1 MPKFDWTRYFPLIW
15 LVFMVFPVLGIL
27 EQPRSSLEYVFAF
40 GLQISFIAVFIW
52 CYYIAPLDY
61 GLELRPA
68 SSFGMIWALLVFA
81 MLFPIIGWDGIGFL
95 IYSGTF
101 SGFQR
106 STRIFAINVTL
117 ISLFIAILVG
127 LNILSWQ
134 FLIMPFFAV
143 VGGMGNHMGY
153 LSGLSNR
160 NLQAAQANVE
170 RIAQLAER
178 ERIARDVHDL
188 MGHSLSVI
196 VLKAELA
203 SKLLD
208 KNPIKAKQEILE
220 IEQLARAGLQEVRA
234 AVRGYK
240 SLNLSSELENAQ
252 LALKA
257 ANIRLELQ
265 HSPLQLEWAQESALA
280 YALREAITNT
290 IRHSSAQV
298 CWITLEPSGT
308 NAQLEIWDDGGGVIK
323 EGNGIEGMRQ
333 RLEKAG
339 GYLKL
344 ETANGSHGMQLFV
357 PLQQTV
363 LS

>member
-1 MPKFDWTRYFPLIW
+1 
-15 LVFMVFPVLGIL
+15 VLGVL
-27 EQPRSSLEYVFAF
+27 EQPRSSLEYIYGF
-40 GLQISFIAVFIW
+40 GLQISFIGVFIW
-52 CYYIAPLDY
+52 CYFIAPPDY
-61 GLELRPA
+61 ELELRFA

-81 MLFPIIGWDGIGFL
+81 LLFPMIGWDGVGFL

-106 STRIFAINVTL
+106 STRVFAVNVTL
-117 ISLFIAILVG
+117 ISVFVGILVG
-127 LNILSWQ
+127 LNVLFWQ

-143 VGGMGNHMGY
+143 VGGVGNHMGY
-153 LSGLSNR
+153 LAGLSNR
-160 NLQAAQANVE
+160 HLQAAQADVE

-203 SKLLD
+203 ARLLE
-208 KNPIKAKQEILE
+208 KNPSKAKQEILE
-220 IEQLARAGLQEVRA
+220 IENLARSGLQEVRA
-234 AVRGYK
+234 AVRGYR
-240 SLNLSSELENAQ
+240 SLNLSSELENAK
-252 LALKA
+252 LALSA
-257 ANIRLELQ
+257 ANIKLELL
-265 HSPLQLEWAQESALA
+265 SLPLQLEWAQESALA

-308 NAQLEIWDDGGGVIK
+308 HAQLEIWDDGSGIIT
-323 EGNGIEGMRQ
+323 EGNGIKGMRE

-339 GYLKL
+339 GQLKL
-344 ETANGSHGMQLFV
+344 ETSNGAHGMQLFV
-357 PLQQTV
+357 PLQQKVQTA
-363 LS
+363 